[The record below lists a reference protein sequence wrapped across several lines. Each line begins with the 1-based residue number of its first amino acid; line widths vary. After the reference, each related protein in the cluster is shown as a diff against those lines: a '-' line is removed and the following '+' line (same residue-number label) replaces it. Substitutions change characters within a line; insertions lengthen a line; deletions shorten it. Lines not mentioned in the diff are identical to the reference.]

1 MTDAL
6 YSSMALPDACHLG
19 KRVFKKLFSE
29 NASLTAADK
38 RAFADDIENVTWHYT
53 LKPSTVPIS
62 AYEDDEREYHEVA
75 VIQVN
80 LKTDKRTKRIAEV
93 IHRSIPYPVV
103 LVLSLPP
110 SFAVSLAHERFS
122 RAEKDAIV
130 ADGLLTTQWID
141 LSKAAPIQREFL
153 DSLALKGLPQTH
165 FYAFY
170 SALMDRLIAL
180 EIARLSGFYRIES
193 AIDRRAHR
201 RAQLADCHALE
212 SQIADQRVKAK
223 REKQVN
229 RQVDLNLD
237 IKRLEARLAEL
248 AAAL

>member
-38 RAFADDIENVTWHYT
+38 RAFADDIENVTWQYT

-93 IHRSIPYPVV
+93 IHRAIPYPVV

-110 SFAVSLAHERFS
+110 AFAVSVAHKRFS
-122 RAEKDAIV
+122 RAERDAIV
-130 ADGLLTTQWID
+130 AEDVR
-141 LSKAAPIQREFL
+141 LSGWMDAS
-153 DSLALKGLPQTH
+153 SLSAEQSGFIKSLPLPGLPHTH
-165 FYAFY
+165 FFDLY
-170 SALMDRLIAL
+170 SALVDRVAAL
-180 EIARLSGFYRIES
+180 DASRLTGSFSLYSSVDQQAERLKRLAECRTIE
-193 AIDRRAHR
+193 
-201 RAQLADCHALE
+201 Q
-212 SQIADQRVKAK
+212 QIAEQRALLKN
-223 REKQVN
+223 ETHFN
-229 RQVDLNLD
+229 RQVELNTS
-237 IKRLEARLAEL
+237 IKQLEQRLRTESTLL
-248 AAAL
+248 

>member
-38 RAFADDIENVTWHYT
+38 RAFADDIENVTWQYT

-80 LKTDKRTKRIAEV
+80 LKTDKRTKRITEV
-93 IHRSIPYPVV
+93 IHRAIPYPVV

-110 SFAVSLAHERFS
+110 AFAISVAHKRFS
-122 RAEKDAIV
+122 RAERDAIV
-130 ADGLLTTQWID
+130 AEDIR
-141 LSKAAPIQREFL
+141 LSGWMDASSLSAEQSKFIA
-153 DSLALKGLPQTH
+153 SLALPDLPHTH
-165 FYAFY
+165 FFDLY
-170 SALMDRLIAL
+170 SALVDRVAAL
-180 EIARLSGFYRIES
+180 DASRLTGSYTLHNSAEQQAERLKRLAECRSIE
-193 AIDRRAHR
+193 
-201 RAQLADCHALE
+201 Q
-212 SQIADQRVKAK
+212 QIAEQRALLKN
-223 REKQVN
+223 ETHFN
-229 RQVDLNLD
+229 RQVELNTR
-237 IKRLEARLAEL
+237 IKQLEQRLRTESTLL
-248 AAAL
+248 